1 MTCDNGGRWGIGGHA
16 VRYENARRKIGT
28 VISDPAYIFYAHV
41 STVGQHDILDDAA
54 DQNDSKQ
61 NSEKLCCT

>member
-1 MTCDNGGRWGIGGHA
+1 MACDNGRCGGIGSHA
-16 VRYENARRKIGT
+16 VGYENARRKIGT
-28 VISDPAYIFYAHV
+28 VIRDPAYIFYAYV
-41 STVGQHDILDDAA
+41 FAVGQHDILDDAA